1 MDPDQILLQDQ
12 GHPGQN
18 GEISFVTKTLGA
30 FQANSI
36 PKFVSD
42 KAQSYELCQGRGS
55 FAGEETGGA
64 RALSQ
69 GTPRPDGLLQ
79 LQLPEIKE

>member
-1 MDPDQILLQDQ
+1 MVHKWDGVD
-12 GHPGQN
+12 G
-18 GEISFVTKTLGA
+18 LGKKSLGRA
-30 FQANSI
+30 MLRAPFQANSI
-36 PKFVSD
+36 PKFVS
-42 KAQSYELCQGRGS
+42 SYVLCQGRGS